1 MKKIRAGIV
10 GAASLTSET
19 LIRLLIG
26 HPSVEIASLI
36 SDTFPGEKVEKAHP
50 IFKNFNLVNF
60 SSFDPDKISKN
71 CDIVFSAKPPKHG
84 FFYIGQLLERG
95 VKVIDL
101 SADFRIK
108 DPNVYYEWY
117 NRKHE
122 KPELLKEAVYGLP
135 ELYLDKIKTAN
146 LIANPGCYPTGIILG
161 CAPLLKENLVSPLN
175 ITINS
180 ISGASGAGRTYKGR
194 NLFIDIYSNILPYQW
209 GTHPHT
215 GEIEQELSL
224 LCGEPVSVFFT
235 PNVGPFEHGIINYI
249 YLHLKDNRTNS
260 EALYLKYKE
269 FYQGK
274 SFVRVFSPDEDLPQ
288 VKNIIDSNFCDI
300 GIRFDK
306 KTEVCIITTVI
317 DNEVKGAGGQAIQN
331 MNIRFGFN
339 ETDGLR
345 YKA

>member
-1 MKKIRAGIV
+1 MKKVRVGV
-10 GAASLTSET
+10 LGAASLTSET
-19 LIRLLIG
+19 LIRFLIG
-26 HPSVEIASLI
+26 HPSVEITSLN

-50 IFKNFNLVNF
+50 IFKNFNLPDL
-60 SSFDPDKISKN
+60 SEFDPNKMKKD
-71 CDIVFSAKPPKHG
+71 CDLVFSAKPPKHG
-84 FFYIGQLLERG
+84 FFYISQLLERG

-101 SADFRIK
+101 SADFRLK
-108 DPNVYYEWY
+108 DPEIYFKFY

-122 KPELLKEAVYGLP
+122 KPELLKEAVYGMP
-135 ELYLDKIKTAN
+135 ELYLDKIKTAD

-161 CAPLLKENLVSPLN
+161 CAPLLKEKLVSPPN
-175 ITINS
+175 IIINA
-180 ISGASGAGRTYKGR
+180 ISGASGAGRTDKGR
-194 NLFIDIYSNILPYQW
+194 NLFLDIHSNILPYQW

-215 GEIEQELSL
+215 GEIEQELFRL
-224 LCGEPVSVFFT
+224 YGEPVSIFFT
-235 PNVGPFEHGIINYI
+235 PNVGPFEHGIVTYI
-249 YLHLKDNRTNS
+249 YLSLKDKRIDDK
-260 EALYLKYKE
+260 ALYLKYKK

-306 KTEVCIITTVI
+306 KTKTCVIVTVI

-331 MNIRFGFN
+331 MNIRFGFD

-345 YKA
+345 FKV